1 MFNLLTKINSPM
13 AFVAMNRPDEGG
25 AGYGGDGGDGD
36 HYDAQGGENSDPPQ
50 EDPRDLQIRELS
62 SRLKR
67 FEQRQQQT
75 EQASQSQ
82 RQQQQLAQRARTI
95 QGNVNAAQREQDEA
109 KRDLQNAHDEGDP
122 AKIAEATARVS
133 SAAAALTRHNYE
145 AEVFTR
151 EVREM
156 EQRSGG
162 HKPTSATQQQ
172 QPQENVRTDNLQK
185 WRQKNSGWYG
195 VDPEMT
201 KAAHEAHSQIEGE
214 GILEVGSENYFK
226 AIDERVKRRFPDRF
240 QSAPTDHSTGRAG
253 TSNRRD
259 DREAA
264 RLPGYAVEAYRRMG
278 INMDDPEVAKRMAK
292 NRGLAV
298 QKGFLGEKP
307 APADAST
314 TRMTR

>member
-1 MFNLLTKINSPM
+1 MRNFLTRINSPM
-13 AFVAMNRPDEGG
+13 AYVAMNRPDEGG
-25 AGYGGDGGDGD
+25 SSYGGGEGDYIEPQGNGD
-36 HYDAQGGENSDPPQ
+36 AEPPQ

-82 RQQQQLAQRARTI
+82 QRQQQLAQRARTI
-95 QGNVNAAQREQDEA
+95 QGNVNAAQKEQEDA
-109 KRDLQNAHDEGDP
+109 KRALHEAYDEGDP
-122 AKIAEATARVS
+122 AKIADATSRVS
-133 SAAAALTRHNYE
+133 NAAAALTRHNYE
-145 AEVFTR
+145 AETFTQQ
-151 EVREM
+151 VREM

-162 HKPTSATQQQ
+162 STPKSATA
-172 QPQENVRTDNLQK
+172 QPQQESVRTDNLQT

-201 KAAHEAHSQIEGE
+201 KAAHAAHAEIEKD
-214 GILEVGSENYFK
+214 GILEVGSENYFR
-226 AIDERVKRRFPDRF
+226 AIDERVKRQFPDRF
-240 QSAPTDHSTGRAG
+240 RSAPTDHSTGRAG
-253 TSNRRD
+253 TSSRRE
-259 DREAA
+259 DREAS

-278 INMDDPEVAKRMAK
+278 INMDDPETAKRMAK